1 MALIFYTN
9 VISAHQLPLAKEL
22 VKRLGAK
29 GFRYVYTGDEDGVRQ
44 EVRCHEPW
52 IEHYQDETQCE
63 TVETLLV
70 GGIRPI
76 DLLERRLAAG
86 RKTLYMSERWF
97 KPWRGLP
104 GWLRLLVPSYFKMA
118 RRFAKLFANPNFLFL
133 PIGPWAL
140 ADMRLLCQVMNVVFP
155 GDRVVPWGY
164 FVEASK
170 RIVQSNAKVET
181 TTRQLRVLWVGRMI
195 RWKRVDTLIK
205 AVRAIDPRCISLT
218 LVGDGDQRQ
227 RLLDLS
233 RGATNITFKAAVPID
248 QVRKLMREHDLYVL
262 PSNSEE
268 GWGAA
273 LNEAMS
279 EGLNVLGTY
288 EAGASAALLPASHLF
303 HAGDWHRLKNLL
315 MNPPPQVKLAHRFT
329 PAGAAEVLL
338 SL

>member
-22 VKRLGAK
+22 VRHLGAK
-29 GFRYVYTGDEDGVRQ
+29 GFRYVYTGEEDGVRQ

-52 IEHYQDETQCE
+52 IERYQDDAKFETE
-63 TVETLLV
+63 ETLLV

-86 RKTLYMSERWF
+86 RKTFYMSERWF

-118 RRFAKLFANPNFLFL
+118 RRFARLFANPNFLFL

-140 ADMRLLCQVMNVVFP
+140 ADMRLLCKVMGVAFP
-155 GDRVVPWGY
+155 ANRVVPWGY

-170 RIVQSNAKVET
+170 RFVPSDAKLET
-181 TTRQLRVLWVGRMI
+181 STRQLRVLWVGRMI

-205 AVRAIDPRCISLT
+205 AVRGIDPRRISLT

-233 RGATNITFKAAVPID
+233 RGATNITFKSAVPIER
-248 QVRKLMREHDLYVL
+248 VRELMREHDLYVL

-303 HAGDWHRLKNLL
+303 HAGDWRSLRNLL
-315 MNPPPQVKLAHRFT
+315 LEQPPRVELAHRFT
-329 PAGAAEVLL
+329 PSGAAEVLL